1 MDRLNAS
8 EFVEVAQALVAPYAG
23 SDGRP
28 TKRFC
33 FDFQD
38 RFSGQNHI
46 RSFFNVG
53 YGAGE
58 FFSAMDN
65 RGFNCSDQFSQFG
78 TVMFDQSY
86 LIQLFPGAAH
96 WGFCSCHIDSLHSME
111 GANDA
116 ETVRRT
122 TLVLPR

>member
-1 MDRLNAS
+1 MDRLNPS
-8 EFVEVAQALVAPYAG
+8 KFIEVAQALVAPYAW

-46 RSFFNVG
+46 RAFLNVG

-58 FFSAMDN
+58 FFSAVDN
-65 RGFNCSDQFSQFG
+65 RRFIAATNSVNLERSCS
-78 TVMFDQSY
+78 
-86 LIQLFPGAAH
+86 IGA
-96 WGFCSCHIDSLHSME
+96 
-111 GANDA
+111 
-116 ETVRRT
+116 T
-122 TLVLPR
+122 